1 MGTRSK
7 SGNRKLPNIKVAI
20 EVQRSELTL
29 VVAKRDGNH
38 LAEIRGHHVPWLHD
52 AESLRTEA
60 GVRELSAALTS
71 LVSKERISGASAYV
85 SLSSDLCVTR
95 VVAGD
100 HESLRT
106 ELRNLHDRSNQYLLL
121 GAGEKAVAE
130 STRSIDAKHS
140 QTWLT
145 VANKETLDNVVT
157 AIQDAGLV
165 VELVE
170 HSLVAMCRAVGR
182 TGRDKDRPVIAVDI
196 NERGVDLGVSYR
208 GQLLFDYRPGGI
220 DSKERIGEI
229 VSRHLERIQR
239 YCARQFRNV
248 PGNIAEVLL
257 CGIPDDLPL
266 VAEQFV
272 GSNLTAEILD
282 PETISPESDYSASFL
297 LNTHYIAPLGSL
309 VIETE
314 QLEQPATER
323 GLPDLMDTYRA
334 RQKAPLVPALLKA
347 AWPIA
352 ALLLV
357 SVGIYGAA
365 VLEHGKAGTSDS
377 EQASLATDRGRVSM
391 MRLELA
397 ETNNKIRYATSIISS
412 VPKPTYHELLA
423 AIGQSSPEGV
433 WLEFLR
439 IDEKGSVSI
448 QGPGRT
454 DDLVFAFVQQL
465 KKLPMLSD
473 VSLQGQ
479 QPIQLEDG
487 PAIRF
492 DIKCK
497 YVENNDSIERTASND

>member
-1 MGTRSK
+1 METRSK
-7 SGNRKLPNIKVAI
+7 SSKRKLPNIKVAI

-29 VVAKRDGNH
+29 VVAKRDGDK
-38 LAEIRGHHVPWLHD
+38 LAEIRGHHIPWLQE
-52 AESLRTEA
+52 AESLRTAA
-60 GVRELSAALTS
+60 GVRELAAAITM
-71 LVSKERISGASAYV
+71 LVNKEKVAGASAYV

-100 HESLRT
+100 NESLRS

-130 STRSIDAKHS
+130 STRAIDAKHS

-145 VANKETLDNVVT
+145 VTNKETLDNVV
-157 AIQDAGLV
+157 AAVQDAGLV

-182 TGRDKDRPVIAVDI
+182 TGRDKDRPVLAVDI

-229 VSRHLERIQR
+229 ISRHLDRIQR
-239 YCARQFRNV
+239 YCARQFRNAS
-248 PGNIAEVLL
+248 GSISEVLL

-272 GSNLTAEILD
+272 GSKLTAEIFD
-282 PETISPESDYSASFL
+282 PKTVSPESDYSANFQ
-297 LNTHYIAPLGSL
+297 LNTHYVAPLGSL
-309 VIETE
+309 VVEQE
-314 QLEQPATER
+314 QLEQPANER

-334 RQKAPLVPALLKA
+334 RQKDPLVRALLKA

-352 ALLLV
+352 AMLLV
-357 SVGIYGAA
+357 SLGIYGAGA
-365 VLEHGKAGTSDS
+365 LESGNTSRVEGEQAQLGADS
-377 EQASLATDRGRVSM
+377 ERAEK
-391 MRLELA
+391 MRLEL
-397 ETNNKIRYATSIISS
+397 EEIVQKNQYVSRIIAA
-412 VPKPTYHELLA
+412 VKNPTYHELIR
-423 AIGQSSPEGV
+423 AIGQSAPEGV
-433 WLEFLR
+433 WLESLR
-439 IDEKGSVSI
+439 VDESGVVSI
-448 QGPGRT
+448 YGPGRT
-454 DDLVFAFVQQL
+454 DDLVFTFVQQL
-465 KKLPMLSD
+465 KKLPMLTD

-479 QPIQLEDG
+479 QPVQLEQG

-492 DIKCK
+492 DIKCR
-497 YVENNDSIERTASND
+497 YVESNDIIERTASND

>member
-29 VVAKRDGNH
+29 VVANREGNS
-38 LAEIRGHHVPWLHD
+38 LTEIRGHHVPWLHE

-60 GVRELSAALTS
+60 GVRELSSALTS
-71 LVSKERISGASAYV
+71 LVGKERIAGASAYV
-85 SLSSDLCVTR
+85 SLSSDQCVTR

-145 VANKETLDNVVT
+145 VANKETLENVVT
-157 AIQDAGLV
+157 AVQDAGLV

-182 TGRDKDRPVIAVDI
+182 TGRDRDRPVIAVDI

-220 DSKERIGEI
+220 DSKENIGEI
-229 VSRHLERIQR
+229 ISRHLERIQR
-239 YCARQFRNV
+239 YCARQFSNV
-248 PGNIAEVLL
+248 SGNISEVLL
-257 CGIPDDLPL
+257 CGIPDDLPQL
-266 VAEQFV
+266 AQQFA

-282 PETISPESDYSASFL
+282 PKTISPDSDFSPSFL

-309 VIETE
+309 VIEAE
-314 QLEQPATER
+314 QLEQLATER

-334 RQKAPLVPALLKA
+334 RQKEPLIPGLVKA

-352 ALLLV
+352 AALLV
-357 SVGIYGAA
+357 SLGIYAA
-365 VLEHGKAGTSDS
+365 AALESGKAEAGEA
-377 EQASLATDRGRVSM
+377 EQTALVADRERVNRI
-391 MRLELA
+391 RLELE
-397 ETNNKIRYATSIISS
+397 ETERKSRYTTAIISS
-412 VPKPTYHELLA
+412 VNKPNYHTLIA
-423 AIGQSSPEGV
+423 AIGQCRPEDV
-433 WLEFLR
+433 WLESLR
-439 IDEKGSVSI
+439 VDENGKVSI
-448 QGPGRT
+448 QGPGYSG
-454 DDLVFAFVQQL
+454 DLVFTFVQRL

-479 QPIQLEDG
+479 QPIQLKDR

-492 DIKCK
+492 DVKCR
-497 YVENNDSIERTASND
+497 YVENNDLIERTASND

>member
-7 SGNRKLPNIKVAI
+7 SSKRKLPNIQVAI

-29 VVAKRDGNH
+29 VVAKRDGSN
-38 LAEIRGHHVPWLHD
+38 LTEIRGHHIPWLHE
-52 AESLRTEA
+52 AESLRTA
-60 GVRELSAALTS
+60 DGVRELSAALTT
-71 LVSKERISGASAYV
+71 LVGKERIAGASAYV

-100 HESLRT
+100 NESLRT

-130 STRSIDAKHS
+130 STRAIDAKHS

-145 VANKETLDNVVT
+145 VTNKETLDNVVT

-182 TGRDKDRPVIAVDI
+182 TGRDKDRPVITVDV

-208 GQLLFDYRPGGI
+208 GQLLFDYRPGGV
-220 DSKERIGEI
+220 DSKDHIGEI

-248 PGNIAEVLL
+248 SGNISEVLL
-257 CGIPDDLPL
+257 CGIPDDLTL
-266 VAEQFV
+266 VAKQFV

-282 PETISPESDYSASFL
+282 PKTILPESDYSASL
-297 LNTHYIAPLGSL
+297 TLNTHYVAPLGSL
-309 VIETE
+309 VIEAE
-314 QLEQPATER
+314 QLEQSASER

-334 RQKAPLVPALLKA
+334 RQKEPLVPALLKA

-352 ALLLV
+352 AMLFV
-357 SVGIYGAA
+357 SVGIFGVAA
-365 VLEHGKAGTSDS
+365 LEDGKAARGES
-377 EQASLATDRGRVSM
+377 EQASLEVDRGRVQKL
-391 MRLELA
+391 RLELDEA
-397 ETNNKIRYATSIISS
+397 THRIRHAATIISS
-412 VPKPTYHELLA
+412 VPKPTYHKLIG
-423 AIGQSSPEGV
+423 AIGQSAPEGV
-433 WLEFLR
+433 WLELLR
-439 IDEKGSVSI
+439 VDDNGTVSI

-473 VSLQGQ
+473 VTLQGQ
-479 QPIQLEDG
+479 QPIQLEQG
-487 PAIRF
+487 SAIRF
-492 DIKCK
+492 DIKCR
-497 YVENNDSIERTASND
+497 YVENNDLIERTASND